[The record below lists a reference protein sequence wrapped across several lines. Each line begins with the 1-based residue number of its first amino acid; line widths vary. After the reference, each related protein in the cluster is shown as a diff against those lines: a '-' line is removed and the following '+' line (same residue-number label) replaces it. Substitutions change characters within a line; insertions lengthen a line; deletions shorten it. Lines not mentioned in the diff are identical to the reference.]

1 MRAVVQRVD
10 YSSVKV
16 DGGEIV
22 GEINRGG
29 LLVLLGIGEEDS
41 PDDLEYMVDKILGL
55 RIFEDDLG
63 KMNLSLKDI
72 DGEILVVSQF
82 TLYGDVRRGKRP
94 SFTNSAKPEL
104 GEKYYEEFI
113 AKCREEGIKTE
124 TGVFGAHMN
133 VEIANNGPVT
143 ILIDSKKNILGGILL
158 KIITVPAG
166 IYAANCYIV
175 YSENTKK
182 GIVIDPGGDVDD
194 IMKKIEELDLDI
206 EYIVLTHGHG
216 DHIGGVLELKS
227 FIDVPVAIHKEDE
240 YMLNNGDSNLSS
252 LMAMGTTELNAD
264 ILLEEGD
271 EISFGDLNA
280 KVIHTPGH
288 TPGGISI
295 KIEDNIFTGDTLF
308 AGSIGRTDFPGGSYE
323 EIISSIKK

>member
-1 MRAVVQRVD
+1 M
-10 YSSVKV
+10 
-16 DGGEIV
+16 
-22 GEINRGG
+22 
-29 LLVLLGIGEEDS
+29 
-41 PDDLEYMVDKILGL
+41 
-55 RIFEDDLG
+55 
-63 KMNLSLKDI
+63 
-72 DGEILVVSQF
+72 
-82 TLYGDVRRGKRP
+82 
-94 SFTNSAKPEL
+94 
-104 GEKYYEEFI
+104 
-113 AKCREEGIKTE
+113 
-124 TGVFGAHMN
+124 
-133 VEIANNGPVT
+133 
-143 ILIDSKKNILGGILL
+143 

-252 LMAMGTTELNAD
+252 LMAMGTIELNAD

-323 EIISSIKK
+323 EIISSIKNKIIIYSDDVILYPGHGPATNVKLEKANNPFLR

>member
-1 MRAVVQRVD
+1 M
-10 YSSVKV
+10 
-16 DGGEIV
+16 
-22 GEINRGG
+22 
-29 LLVLLGIGEEDS
+29 
-41 PDDLEYMVDKILGL
+41 
-55 RIFEDDLG
+55 
-63 KMNLSLKDI
+63 
-72 DGEILVVSQF
+72 
-82 TLYGDVRRGKRP
+82 
-94 SFTNSAKPEL
+94 
-104 GEKYYEEFI
+104 
-113 AKCREEGIKTE
+113 
-124 TGVFGAHMN
+124 
-133 VEIANNGPVT
+133 
-143 ILIDSKKNILGGILL
+143 

-323 EIISSIKK
+323 EIISSIKNKIIIYSDDVILYPGHGPATNVKLEKANNPFLR